1 MPKGVKMEKY
11 RPKIHFSAEDYI
23 INDPNG
29 LVYYKGEYHL
39 FHQYNINEQ
48 IYWGHAV
55 SKDLVH
61 WKRLPKAI
69 APDKIGQ
76 IWSGSAVVDEEN
88 QRMVAFFT
96 YSEHETKRQSQGVAF
111 SYDKGR
117 TWEKYSGNP
126 ILTDSREDFRDPKVF
141 RYEEKWV
148 MILSGGDCVLLYES
162 KDLIHWNQ
170 ISSFKGNQESHT
182 GVWECPDLFPMIVE
196 TTEERKWV
204 LTVSINDGSPAGGTG
219 MQYFVGEF
227 DGQKFIADSN
237 QEKGLWID
245 YGKDFYA
252 GVTWNHVPKDRRL
265 MIAWA
270 DNWQYRDY
278 LPTSPFKGQMSCVRE
293 LKLVQKEK
301 KYILKQLPVKEMECL
316 RTNKHEMKNIKMGAD
331 EEWTLCDKKEVL
343 ELDISYPIEKI
354 HAQTFGIKI
363 STGKNRQF
371 EIVFCKEK
379 QCCFV
384 DRTTTGVNPHDKF
397 AGKYKAPVD
406 FTQEFLTI
414 KLLMDVSQ
422 SELFINNGE
431 VVISNLLFPEYFY
444 KVKLFATGGDL
455 VIEKSI
461 IYEMDEIMNHP
472 LDGDLI

>member
-1 MPKGVKMEKY
+1 M
-11 RPKIHFSAEDYI
+11 
-23 INDPNG
+23 
-29 LVYYKGEYHL
+29 
-39 FHQYNINEQ
+39 
-48 IYWGHAV
+48 
-55 SKDLVH
+55 
-61 WKRLPKAI
+61 
-69 APDKIGQ
+69 
-76 IWSGSAVVDEEN
+76 
-88 QRMVAFFT
+88 T
-96 YSEHETKRQSQGVAF
+96 
-111 SYDKGR
+111 SYDAIDKA
-117 TWEKYSGNP
+117 
-126 ILTDSREDFRDPKVF
+126 FA
-141 RYEEKWV
+141 
-148 MILSGGDCVLLYES
+148 
-162 KDLIHWNQ
+162 DLQNQ
-170 ISSFKGNQESHT
+170 IDSGKLKDKYPQLEAVEEYAAKETWIPGLHTLNAPLACEYSSA
-182 GVWECPDLFPMIVE
+182 
-196 TTEERKWV
+196 TELRNSDQLGLKYADS
-204 LTVSINDGSPAGGTG
+204 LKALLNDGSPAGGTG

-384 DRTTTGVNPHDKF
+384 DRTTAGVNPHDKF

-431 VVISNLLFPEYFY
+431 VVMSNLLFPEDFY

-461 IYEMDEIMNHP
+461 IYEMDEIMKHP
-472 LDGDLI
+472 LDEA